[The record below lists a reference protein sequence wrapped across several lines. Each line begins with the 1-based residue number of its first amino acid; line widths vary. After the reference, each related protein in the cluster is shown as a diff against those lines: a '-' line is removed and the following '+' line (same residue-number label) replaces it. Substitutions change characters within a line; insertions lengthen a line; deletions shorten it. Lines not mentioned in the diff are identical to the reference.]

1 MDPRFLDLYNKE
13 LRYIR
18 EMSGEFAAQFP
29 KIASRLDLNSF
40 ECADPYVER
49 LLEGFAFLAARVQL
63 KIDSEFPR
71 FTQHLFEAVYPH
83 YLTPTPSMTVVRFEP
98 DMTDGSLAEGFGI
111 PRHTAL
117 RSLLRKGD
125 ATPCTYRTAH
135 DLMLWPLEVERGEYI
150 GSPSALPEVDFPGE
164 APLKSGIRVRLKVNA
179 GLKFSELSLDTL
191 DIYLRGK
198 DAIPMRLYEHISA
211 NAVGLA
217 ARPAGSTKKS
227 DWIVWGKSDIEPLG
241 FEPTQA
247 LLPVGPRSFDGY
259 RLLHEYFAFAQR
271 FMFVRVKGL
280 KRAIRRARDTGLD
293 LLILFDRADPA
304 LEAQVTTGLFDLHC
318 TPAVNLFPKRMD
330 RVHLSHRE
338 HEYHIVPE
346 LNRPMDFEVFS
357 VDSVVGYGKAAE
369 PEREF
374 LPFYSVT
381 HPSFHLSPSA
391 YYSLRRE
398 KRLLSSRRQRR
409 NIGPR
414 SSYIGSETFV
424 SLVDAEQ
431 APISTGLRQLG
442 IEAWCTNRDLP
453 LLMSLGSGST
463 DFTWDF
469 SGPVDS
475 VRAVAGPSRP
485 RPSPVDGDTHWRLI
499 SHLTLNYL
507 SIAGTDGGEGVVA
520 LRELLGLYAFLDE
533 NQVRKEIEGLVHVAT
548 TPVFRRITTSDGS
561 AFGRGLEVGL
571 DFDETQFEGTGCFLL
586 GAVLEQ
592 FFSKYVSLNSFTET
606 VVRTVDRGEI
616 KHWPMRN
623 GRRQVL

>member
-1 MDPRFLDLYNKE
+1 MDPRFLDLYNRE
-13 LRYIR
+13 LRHIR
-18 EMSGEFAAQFP
+18 EMGGEFAAQFP
-29 KIASRLDLNSF
+29 KVASRLGLDSF

-71 FTQHLFEAVYPH
+71 FTHHLLESVYPH
-83 YLTPTPSMTVVRFEP
+83 YLTPTPSMAVVRFGP
-98 DMTDGSLAEGFGI
+98 DMMEGSLAEGFDI
-111 PRHTAL
+111 PRDTAL

-135 DLMLWPLEVERGEYI
+135 DLTLWPLEVERGEYI
-150 GSPSALPEVDFPGE
+150 GSPSALPEVTFPGT
-164 APLKSGIRVRLKVNA
+164 APLKSGIRLRLKVNA
-179 GLKFSELSLDTL
+179 GLKFSELAMDTL

-198 DAIPMRLYEHISA
+198 DAIPMRLYEHIRS

-217 ARPAGSTKKS
+217 ARPAQSKKKS
-227 DWIVWGKSDIEPLG
+227 DWIVWDKSHIEPLG
-241 FEPTQA
+241 FEPEQA
-247 LLPVGPRSFDGY
+247 LLPVGVRSFDGY
-259 RLLHEYFAFAQR
+259 RLLHEYFAFPQR

-280 KRAIRRARDTGLD
+280 KPAVRRALDTGLD

-304 LEAQVTTGLFDLHC
+304 LETQVTSGLFNLHC
-318 TPAVNLFPKRMD
+318 TPVINLFPKRMD
-330 RVHLSHRE
+330 RVHLSQKE

-346 LNRPMDFEVFS
+346 RTRPMDFEVFS
-357 VDSVVGYGKAAE
+357 VASVVGYGKAVE

-374 LPFYSVT
+374 LPFYSAT

-391 YYSLRRE
+391 YYTLHRE
-398 KRLLSSRRQRR
+398 KRLLSSRRQQR

-414 SSYIGSETFV
+414 SSYIGSEIFV
-424 SLVDAEQ
+424 ALVDAEQ
-431 APISTGLRQLG
+431 APISTELRQLG
-442 IEAWCTNRDLP
+442 VEALCTNRDLP

-469 SGPVDS
+469 SGPVDN
-475 VRAVAGPSRP
+475 VRCVSGPSKP

-507 SIAGTDGGEGVVA
+507 SLASGEGAMA
-520 LRELLGLYAFLDE
+520 LRELLGLYAFLNED
-533 NQVRKEIEGLVHVAT
+533 QVRKEIEGVASVASK
-548 TPVFRRITTSDGS
+548 PVYRRIATNAGS
-561 AFGRGLEVGL
+561 AFGRGLEIAL

-592 FFSKYVSLNSFTET
+592 FLSKYVSLNSFTET

-616 KHWPMRN
+616 IRWPMRS